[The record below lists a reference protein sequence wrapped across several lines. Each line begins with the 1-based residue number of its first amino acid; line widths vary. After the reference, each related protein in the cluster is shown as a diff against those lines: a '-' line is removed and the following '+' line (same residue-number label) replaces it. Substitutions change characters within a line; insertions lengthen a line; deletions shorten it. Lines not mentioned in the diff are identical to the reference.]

1 VNEREYRKG
10 RNDSDA
16 REAANRR
23 APGGDGPGFL
33 DRMAAS
39 SAARVAAARAI
50 ADDATVRARAADTA
64 PPPRLRLSAAGFD
77 LVAELKLR
85 SPALGQLRGDA
96 GDLASRVATY
106 ARGGAAAV
114 SVLTEPEHFDGDLA
128 HLAHAAKVLAPLGV
142 PAMRKDFVVDAYQ
155 LYEARAHGAGG
166 VLLIVTMLECVRLLE
181 LIDCAAE
188 LGLFVLLETFDAAD
202 VAVAHE
208 LCARWRGAP
217 RACLVGVNS
226 RNLQTL
232 QVVPERLEELAP
244 ALPRRFPRVAESGLV
259 VPADAARLA
268 RAGYDLALVG
278 TALMTAEDPGSLA
291 RAMIAAG
298 RSAACTA
305 RPERA

>member
-1 VNEREYRKG
+1 
-10 RNDSDA
+10 
-16 REAANRR
+16 
-23 APGGDGPGFL
+23 
-33 DRMAAS
+33 MAAS
-39 SAARVAAARAI
+39 STARVVAARAA
-50 ADDATVRARAADTA
+50 ADDATIRARAADATPA
-64 PPPRLRLSAAGFD
+64 PRLRLSAAGFD
-77 LVAELKLR
+77 LIAELKLR

-96 GDLASRVATY
+96 GDLASRVTTY

-128 HLAHAAKVLAPLGV
+128 HLARAAQVLAPLGV

-166 VLLIVTMLECVRLLE
+166 VLLIVTMLDRARLLE
-181 LIDCAAE
+181 LNDCAAE

-217 RACLVGVNS
+217 QACLVGVNS

-244 ALPRRFPRVAESGLV
+244 ALPRRFPRVAESGLA

-268 RAGYDLALVG
+268 RAGYELALVG
-278 TALMTAEDPGSLA
+278 TALMKASDPGSLA
-291 RAMIAAG
+291 REMIAAG
-298 RSAACTA
+298 RSAASTA